1 MFIPTKLSLGGGLLY
16 PIDNYNALSFN
27 LEMNKL
33 LVPTPPLQDQKD
45 PDAYRAAYDK
55 YINTSSIAGIFKSFG
70 DAPGGFKEEMQ
81 EINWGVGMEYSYD
94 NRFFLRAG
102 YSYISPNKGNLQFF
116 TLGAGFKMNVFS
128 IDASYLISTVAANP
142 LDQTLR
148 FTLAFDFDGIR
159 NLLH

>member
-1 MFIPTKLSLGGGLLY
+1 MFIPTNLGIGTGLLY
-16 PIDNYNALSFN
+16 PIDSYNALSLN
-27 LEMNKL
+27 LELNKL

-45 PDAYRAAYDK
+45 PEAYKEAYDK

-70 DAPGGFKEEMQ
+70 DAPGGFKEELQ
-81 EINWGVGMEYSYD
+81 EINLGVGMEYSYD

-116 TLGAGFKMNVFS
+116 TLGAGFKMSVFS

-148 FTLAFDFDGIR
+148 FTVAFDFDGIR
-159 NLLH
+159 SLFR